1 MPARSDTDQRTEQPT
16 ALRLAEARRKGQVA
30 RSSDLSAVAVLLA
43 ALVTLWLIGG
53 VLLNELIAMFS
64 GMLSFGSVA
73 PDVEVAT
80 GGVLWSHT
88 APVAWITLCFC
99 SVLVAAGICVGIVQ
113 VGLHASG
120 EVITPQLDRL
130 SIGQGL
136 RRIFSSR
143 GLVRAT
149 FALLKIVAVGLV
161 AWVTISGQFSQIA
174 SACGFGIAQ
183 QGSSAWGMLG
193 QMAWRV
199 LVVLVV
205 LAAIDWLWQWRKRR
219 SDLMMTRREVL
230 EDLRKTDGDPLM
242 RAKRRNIHQA
252 QAGDDS

>member
-30 RSSDLSAVAVLLA
+30 RSSDLSGVAVLLA
-43 ALVTLWLIGG
+43 ALVTLWSIGG
-53 VLLNELIAMFS
+53 VLLEELIVMFS

-73 PDVEVAT
+73 PDVGAAT

-88 APVAWITLCFC
+88 APVVWIALCFC
-99 SVLVAAGICVGIVQ
+99 GVLVLAGICAGIAQ

-130 SIGQGL
+130 SAGQGL

-149 FALLKIVAVGLV
+149 FALLKIAAVGVV
-161 AWVTISGQFSQIA
+161 AWVTISGQFPRIA
-174 SACGFGIAQ
+174 SDCGFGIAR
-183 QGSSAWGMLG
+183 QGSGAWAMLG
-193 QMAWRV
+193 QMACRV

-205 LAAIDWLWQWRKRR
+205 LAAIDWLWQWYRR
-219 SDLMMTRREVL
+219 RNDLMMTRREVL
-230 EDLRKTDGDPLM
+230 EDLRKTEGDPLM
-242 RAKRRNIHQA
+242 RAKMRKTHQT
-252 QAGDDS
+252 QAGDES